1 MWGMTPTP
9 ISPLW
14 AVLAASALTLAC
26 SPTFNW
32 RTTRVEGTPLQ
43 ASLPCKA
50 ESAVRPV
57 ALPGGAADLSMM
69 ACEAGGLR
77 FALGWMRV
85 PGADADLLQAWQR
98 ASLSTVGKAP
108 GTGTLDSWAWQV
120 PGATLSQA
128 VQTDGQGPRG
138 EALVVR
144 AVYFVQGDIAY
155 QAAVYGQRPDRA
167 EVAPFFEALR
177 LP

>member
-1 MWGMTPTP
+1 MKRTPM
-9 ISPLW
+9 SPLY
-14 AVLAASALTLAC
+14 AVLVASACAVAC

-32 RTTRVEGTPLQ
+32 RNTRVDGTPLQ
-43 ASLPCKA
+43 ASLPCKPEA
-50 ESAVRPV
+50 AVRPV
-57 ALPGGAADLSMM
+57 ALPSGPVDLSMM

-85 PGADADLLQAWQR
+85 PGADTSLLQAWQR
-98 ASLSTVGKAP
+98 
-108 GTGTLDSWAWQV
+108 
-120 PGATLSQA
+120 QA
-128 VQTDGQGPRG
+128 VQAEGRGPRG

-144 AVYFVQGDIAY
+144 AVYFLQGDIAY

-167 EVAPFFEALR
+167 DVAPFFEALR

>member
-1 MWGMTPTP
+1 M
-9 ISPLW
+9 SPLW

-32 RTTRVEGTPLQ
+32 RTTRVDGTPLQ
-43 ASLPCKA
+43 ASLPCKPEA
-50 ESAVRPV
+50 AVRPV
-57 ALPGGAADLSMM
+57 ALPSGAANLSMM

-85 PGADADLLQAWQR
+85 PGADAQLLQAWQQ
-98 ASLSTVGKAP
+98 ASLSSVGQAAGAVAP
-108 GTGTLDSWAWQV
+108 AGWTWQV

-128 VQTDGQGPRG
+128 VQAEGRGPRG

-167 EVAPFFEALR
+167 DAAPFFEALR

>member
-1 MWGMTPTP
+1 
-9 ISPLW
+9 
-14 AVLAASALTLAC
+14 
-26 SPTFNW
+26 
-32 RTTRVEGTPLQ
+32 
-43 ASLPCKA
+43 
-50 ESAVRPV
+50 
-57 ALPGGAADLSMM
+57 M

-98 ASLSTVGKAP
+98 ASLSTVGQMPGATAP
-108 GTGTLDSWAWQV
+108 VAWPWQV
-120 PGATLSQA
+120 PGATLNQA
-128 VQTDGQGPRG
+128 VQAEGRGPRG

-167 EVAPFFEALR
+167 DVVPFFEALR

>member
-1 MWGMTPTP
+1 MKRTP

-14 AVLAASALTLAC
+14 AVLAASAFAVAC

-32 RTTRVEGTPLQ
+32 RNTRVDGTPLQ
-43 ASLPCKA
+43 ASLPCKPEA
-50 ESAVRPV
+50 AVRPV
-57 ALPGGAADLSMM
+57 PLPSGPADLSMM

-85 PGADADLLQAWQR
+85 PGADASLLQAWQR
-98 ASLSTVGKAP
+98 ASLSAVGQAP
-108 GTGTLDSWAWQV
+108 STDATAAWVWQV
-120 PGATLSQA
+120 PGATLTQA
-128 VQTDGQGPRG
+128 VQAEGRGPRG

-144 AVYFVQGDIAY
+144 AVYFVQGDTAY

-167 EVAPFFEALR
+167 DVAPFFEALR

>member
-1 MWGMTPTP
+1 MQAMKRTPMTP
-9 ISPLW
+9 LC
-14 AVLAASALTLAC
+14 AVLVASACAVAC

-32 RTTRVEGTPLQ
+32 RNTRVDGTPLQ
-43 ASLPCKA
+43 ASLPCKPEA
-50 ESAVRPV
+50 AVRPV
-57 ALPGGAADLSMM
+57 ALPSGQADLSMM

-85 PGADADLLQAWQR
+85 PDADASLLQAWQR
-98 ASLSTVGKAP
+98 ASLSTVGQGSGA
-108 GTGTLDSWAWQV
+108 DVSAAWAWQV
-120 PGATLSQA
+120 PGAALSQA
-128 VQTDGQGPRG
+128 VQAEGRGPRG

-144 AVYFVQGDIAY
+144 AVYFVQEDIAY

-167 EVAPFFEALR
+167 DVVPFFEALR